1 MKMSSVST
9 NHCTECK
16 KLINQVEEND
26 KIISDLRK
34 KVIHLQDEL
43 LFAQKE
49 IIEYQ
54 NLKRIDSASHSN
66 DEDSGQW
73 HISSERQR
81 DTGIEIFIFHRFLH
95 DFCFLLN
102 FLIL

>member
-1 MKMSSVST
+1 MKMSSMST

-16 KLINQVEEND
+16 KLINQIEED
-26 KIISDLRK
+26 DRIISNLRK
-34 KVIHLQDEL
+34 KIIHLQDEL

-54 NLKRIDSASHSN
+54 NLKRIDSVSSTSHSN
-66 DEDSGQW
+66 DDDSGQW

-81 DTGIEIFIFHRFLH
+81 DTGKEKK
-95 DFCFLLN
+95 
-102 FLIL
+102 